1 LNSENDGL
9 AGNLRAKRQENTKEQ
24 GQRAARIE
32 ERPHDGFD
40 DYLQKPDAQ
49 KNKSTFNQYRVSR
62 NFASAPNPPEQVF
75 QVVRLRFHL
84 KRVCA
89 CRMASKRKAKARVVW
104 DQTEEG
110 RSEKIIII

>member
-84 KRVCA
+84 KRVCL
-89 CRMASKRKAKARVVW
+89 SHGVEAKGEGAGRVGS
-104 DQTEEG
+104 DG
-110 RSEKIIII
+110 GG